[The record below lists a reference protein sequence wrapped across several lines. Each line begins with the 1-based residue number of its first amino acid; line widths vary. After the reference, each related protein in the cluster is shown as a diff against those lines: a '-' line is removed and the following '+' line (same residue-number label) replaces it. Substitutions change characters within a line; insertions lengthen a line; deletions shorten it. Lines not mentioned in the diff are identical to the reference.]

1 MSTSKPNTK
10 IINSKVAFSNEV
22 LNYIN
27 KWRTN
32 ENSKYID
39 EYMKVLLT

>member
-10 IINSKVAFSNEV
+10 IINGKVALSNEV

-32 ENSKYID
+32 ENSKY
-39 EYMKVLLT
+39 M